1 MTRSLSRL
9 VMVVVEDGDV
19 EGVGTFLYFV
29 VCSVVK
35 LVLWYPDDTDVLVV
49 G

>member
-1 MTRSLSRL
+1 
-9 VMVVVEDGDV
+9 MVVVEDGDV
-19 EGVGTFLYFV
+19 EGVGTFLYLV
-29 VCSVVK
+29 VYSVVK